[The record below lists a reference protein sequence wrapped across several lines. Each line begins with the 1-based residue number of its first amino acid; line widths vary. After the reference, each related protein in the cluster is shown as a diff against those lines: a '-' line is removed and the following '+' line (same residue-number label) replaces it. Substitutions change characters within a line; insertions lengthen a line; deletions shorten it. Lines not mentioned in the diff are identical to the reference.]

1 MEEGRRVEKITVGT
15 GIDVSTHN
23 GAVDWEKVKKA
34 GVQFAIV
41 RAGFGNTASQ
51 QDARF
56 ESHMK
61 GAMSAGLP
69 VGVYWFQYARS
80 EEEAREEA
88 KACLQVIGP
97 YKEGITLPV
106 FSDYEYDS
114 DEYAQ
119 KNGITPTRAFR
130 TSCIR
135 AFCEEIEK
143 AGYTPGVYTNP
154 DFVKNRLNWED
165 LKEYDLWLAAYT
177 QEKPDYD
184 CAIWQ
189 YTSEGTVDGVTG
201 NVDRN
206 LCYKEYGGRTDA
218 GVPDVTYR
226 VRGQA
231 GKWYPAVK
239 NLTDY
244 AGKAGDAVTD
254 VAVKVSAGSVRYR
267 VHLLSGRWLPWVTGY
282 DTGDR
287 VNGYA
292 GNGTPI
298 DALQIQYT
306 APGGKKLSVKYRVS
320 PLNGNYYPYQVG
332 TAKTGGMD
340 GYAGVRGKKL
350 DRLQIVLE

>member
-61 GAMSAGLP
+61 GALSAGLP

-88 KACLQVIGP
+88 RACLQVIGP

-189 YTSEGTVDGVTG
+189 YTSEGAVDGVTG

-218 GVPDVTYR
+218 GVPDVTYQ
-226 VRGQA
+226 VRGKT

-244 AGKAGDAVTD
+244 AGKEGDAVTD

-267 VHLLSGRWLPWVTGY
+267 VHRLSGRWLPWVTGY

-292 GNGTPI
+292 GSGTPI